1 VPLRFRMVSS
11 VTEEPGNISRVA
23 IRQSLMRTTS
33 NWQLNLGRALMLMS
47 LLLAASCTTQQ
58 PQPAPLPAI
67 APLPPPPAP
76 TPRTSAQPS
85 RTVRASY
92 QGEKEAGRRTAS
104 GEVYDPDDLTAASKI
119 YPIGATLMVTNPA
132 TGKSV
137 KVRVNDRGPHVRG
150 RSLDL
155 SKRAA
160 EELGITEKGVARLKV
175 QRVDSEPAK
184 SKSTDATED
193 SVSASAH

>member
-1 VPLRFRMVSS
+1 
-11 VTEEPGNISRVA
+11 
-23 IRQSLMRTTS
+23 MRILS
-33 NWQLNLGRALMLMS
+33 NWQLNLGGALMLMS

-58 PQPAPLPAI
+58 PQPAPLPAVT
-67 APLPPPPAP
+67 PLPPPPAP
-76 TPRTSAQPS
+76 PPRTSAQPS

-119 YPIGATLMVTNPA
+119 YPIGSTLLVTNPA

-137 KVRVNDRGPHVRG
+137 KVRVNDRGPHIRG

-175 QRVDSEPAK
+175 QRIDSRPAK